1 MLRKAP
7 GRAVKELPYMN
18 DHQLGQS
25 FALLAAITWAVAVVL
40 FKLCGDRIPPL
51 ALNLFKNTVGIVL
64 LSLTLVA
71 LPWLPVEPGVP
82 LLRWHNLADICLLAM
97 SGIVGIALADTLFF
111 YALNLIG
118 VGLLSI
124 VDCLYSPLII
134 LFSWL
139 ILVEE
144 LSWCHYVGG
153 ALILTGVFISSRH
166 PPPPD
171 RTRGQL
177 LLGIALAIAALVTM
191 AIGIVV
197 AKPLIAEYNVLW
209 TAEVRLLAG
218 TVFLALATLV
228 LPGGRQLWTVFRPAP
243 VWKVSVPAAV
253 LAAYLAMIFW
263 VAGFKYTQTAVAAIL
278 NQTSIFFSLIF
289 ATWFLKERF
298 TARKLAAILIAA
310 PGVVLITL
318 SGYFE
323 ALVHQLREAMG
334 QLSTL

>member
-1 MLRKAP
+1 
-7 GRAVKELPYMN
+7 MN
-18 DHQLGQS
+18 HHLLGQS
-25 FALLAAITWAVAVVL
+25 FALLAAIMWAVAVVL
-40 FKLCGDRIPPL
+40 FKLCGDKIPPL

-64 LSLTLVA
+64 IALTLLA

-82 LLRWHNLADICLLAM
+82 LLRWHNLADICLLMM

-118 VGLLSI
+118 VGLFSI

-153 ALILTGVFISSRH
+153 ALILAGVFASSRH
-166 PPPPD
+166 PPPPN

-177 LLGIALAIAALVTM
+177 LLGIGLAIAALVTM

-197 AKPLIAEYNVLW
+197 AKPLIEEYNVLW
-209 TAEVRLLAG
+209 TTQVRLLAG
-218 TVFLALATLV
+218 TAFLALATLV
-228 LPGGRQLWTVFRPAP
+228 LPGGRKLWTVFRPAP
-243 VWKVSVPAAV
+243 IWKVSVPAAV
-253 LAAYLAMIFW
+253 LAGYLAMLFW
-263 VAGFKYTQTAVAAIL
+263 IGGFKYTHASVAAIL
-278 NQTSIFFSLIF
+278 NQTSIFFSLVL

-298 TARKLAAILIAA
+298 TGRKLAAILIAA

-323 ALVHQLREAMG
+323 PRLVKLAEFLGALSR
-334 QLSTL
+334 